1 LCGQFRE
8 RLDQKREYEKKH
20 PGAPLNKDVHPDWLV
35 ELYDIV
41 EAHELYQ
48 RTITGQVTTPEDA
61 HQLSE
66 APVENAEQA
75 SGDPNEDTQ
84 QSSGGPIEYA
94 HQSSGDPVENAQQ
107 SSVAPIETAQQ
118 SSAAPVENAKQSSG
132 DPIENAE
139 QSSGAPVDADLAWLV
154 RQFESDDTAKAFQE
168 AMARAPRDDN
178 ARRLREALAH
188 AGPGPWHIGPG
199 QRPSMPAKRAHAFP
213 AFRLD
218 ESVSQ
223 ATGSA
228 QQATLPVPQATPI
241 ACKQP
246 EAQPEA
252 KSEAQP
258 VPQPVAQPAVVV
270 NPPPSPAAVVNP
282 PPNPAADQ
290 KIETTDFSWAD
301 YEAIGTLT
309 NSTKVSA
316 SHYRPGP
323 DGFAIAVW
331 MRGDTVLKERE
342 LEEPNQHIVDGKL
355 VRPTPHKEQKALK
368 RKRMRAK
375 TPPAGGGVDP
385 PAAAKAKAAPR
396 QQRRLLGFSP
406 ARIRDALGSSAEPP
420 ATERPAVEPQANAE
434 AVSQA
439 DLDGLAAGDL
449 DDLDGLDDLG
459 LIEKTEP
466 PAGEPAAAA
475 PPAAEPQASQAEP
488 QASQASPAEQ
498 SVEASAVEAVADQ
511 ANSAVAGASEAAA
524 GANGDEQASRK
535 RGRGPG
541 KAKAKAKAELKAK
554 AKAEPRAKSNAKK

>member
-1 LCGQFRE
+1 
-8 RLDQKREYEKKH
+8 
-20 PGAPLNKDVHPDWLV
+20 
-35 ELYDIV
+35 
-41 EAHELYQ
+41 
-48 RTITGQVTTPEDA
+48 
-61 HQLSE
+61 
-66 APVENAEQA
+66 
-75 SGDPNEDTQ
+75 
-84 QSSGGPIEYA
+84 
-94 HQSSGDPVENAQQ
+94 
-107 SSVAPIETAQQ
+107 
-118 SSAAPVENAKQSSG
+118 
-132 DPIENAE
+132 
-139 QSSGAPVDADLAWLV
+139 
-154 RQFESDDTAKAFQE
+154 
-168 AMARAPRDDN
+168 
-178 ARRLREALAH
+178 
-188 AGPGPWHIGPG
+188 
-199 QRPSMPAKRAHAFP
+199 MPAKRAHAFP

-270 NPPPSPAAVVNP
+270 NPPPIPAAVVNP

-375 TPPAGGGVDP
+375 TPPPGGGVDP

-541 KAKAKAKAELKAK
+541 KAKAKAELKAK
-554 AKAEPRAKSNAKK
+554 AKAEPRAKSNATKEKSRAQSRQPPKNQLAVGSTRDRHDAKRD